1 MLARRLLNLGDKGT
15 WPAKGV
21 RMARKTIPAQPVRD
35 RSREDE
41 SLLLR
46 SAESLGRMIGSL
58 QRQLE
63 IATGRL
69 TDSKANGTGRKTV
82 KAKGGVKTKS
92 GTTARGGARKKS
104 STGTPVARKSTK
116 KR

>member
-1 MLARRLLNLGDKGT
+1 
-15 WPAKGV
+15 
-21 RMARKTIPAQPVRD
+21 MARKTIPPRPARD

-69 TDSKANGTGRKTV
+69 ADSKPNGMSRKTV
-82 KAKGGVKTKS
+82 AAKSSVNAKS
-92 GTTARGGARKKS
+92 GATHARGGARKKS
-104 STGTPVARKSTK
+104 SAVKSAARKTAK